1 MYSVSGGSRVINIS
15 LVALVIAVGA
25 YILYTYNFG
34 SSDAGREGV
43 PIVTGQDSPKTG
55 DLRKEDG
62 LVPLVKEAASSPGE
76 YQGRISYRDGL
87 SSVIKDS
94 DPGRRQDF
102 IKQQL
107 SDLNKPRV
115 AEIFQVFIA
124 SDIPRDPGKIISG
137 TILSEISSDKPLGWF
152 YENLS
157 GAYDREDVLANFAS
171 AVYYTD
177 TPFAFDRLMAI
188 TELPLSEK
196 MKERFRDGVLLTFSG
211 TLTDKRIENID
222 RWLTSRGQLSDYQAS
237 IVSGLLKEAP
247 APVLKR
253 FLEKDIPA
261 LTESIR
267 TELKRKLP
275 G

>member
-1 MYSVSGGSRVINIS
+1 MGGGSRVINIS
-15 LVALVIAVGA
+15 LAALVIAVGT
-25 YILYTYNFG
+25 YIFYTYNFG
-34 SSDAGREGV
+34 SSDGGRVEV
-43 PIVTGQDSPKTG
+43 PIVAGQDFPKTV
-55 DLRKEDG
+55 DLRQEDS
-62 LVPLVKEAASSPGE
+62 LAPLIKEAASSPGE
-76 YQGRISYRDGL
+76 SQGRISYRDGL

-94 DPGRRQDF
+94 DLGRRRDF

-107 SDLNKPRV
+107 VELNKPGV

-152 YENLS
+152 YENLL

-177 TPFAFDRLMAI
+177 TPFAFDRLMSI

-196 MKERFRDGVLLTFSG
+196 MKERFRDGVLLTFGG

-222 RWLTSRGQLSDYQAS
+222 QWLTSRGQLSDYQVS
-237 IVSGLLKEAP
+237 IVFGLLKDAP
-247 APVLKR
+247 APVLKK
-253 FLEKDIPA
+253 FLEKNIPA
-261 LTESIR
+261 LNESIR
-267 TELKRKLP
+267 TELKRKP
-275 G
+275 AG